1 MKITAHDLKELDVV
15 DDIIPE
21 FGGADEDAPFINRK
35 LHEGQHEEILGKRKQ
50 IDKGPALGGKI

>member
-21 FGGADEDAPFINRK
+21 YGGADEGCTFFYRK
-35 LHEGQHEEILGKRKQ
+35 LYEGKYEEIS
-50 IDKGPALGGKI
+50 